1 MAERGETPLDYMHG
15 TTVRFAADTWQCGK
29 QLRVSD
35 TYSLLGDADVRAVEA
50 VPGPWRSCVYV
61 EHGTSKIARLVTWAA
76 SRAMPDPDDDELWRV
91 VRCDADSLADM
102 FGVFDAAAFPATAD
116 DLSALDATAGALTE
130 AAPHF
135 APLAAGVAV
144 APSRG
149 TGLLSVLSTLS
160 KDSRAD
166 GVCLEFEYLDSAL

>member
-1 MAERGETPLDYMHG
+1 MTERSETPLDYLHG

-35 TYSLLGDADVRAVEA
+35 TYSLLGDADVRAIEA
-50 VPGPWRSCVYV
+50 TPGPWRSCVYV

-76 SRAMPDPDDDELWRV
+76 SRAMPDPDDDELWRI

-102 FGVFDAAAFPATAD
+102 FGVFDAAAFPATTDGLA
-116 DLSALDATAGALTE
+116 ALDAAAGALTDV
-130 AAPHF
+130 APHF
-135 APLAAGVAV
+135 ATVAPGVAV

-149 TGLLSVLSTLS
+149 TGLLSVLTTLS
-160 KDSRAD
+160 KDARAD